1 MEGDIFHI
9 LNRGVEKRKIF
20 LRQKDYLRFVHNL
33 YDFNNADNVF
43 LSYYNRRGQHNYR
56 TNYGTARSVEQLVD
70 VLGWALVAN
79 HFHLLVHERVDGGSG
94 VYTQKITGGYTLH
107 FNNENERCGV
117 LFQGRSKIILV
128 KHDAH
133 FLHLPFYILSNPLDL
148 FQPDWR
154 EKGIKNLKKAFEF
167 LENYQWSALLDL
179 IGKEN
184 FPEVINKNLFYELF
198 DTNEKQFKKDFIEW
212 LKNYDGEFNFDGL
225 E

>member
-117 LFQGRSKIILV
+117 LFQGRSKIIPV
-128 KHDAH
+128 TKERY
-133 FLHLPFYILSNPLDL
+133 FLHLPYYILANVIKRIEPNWKE
-148 FQPDWR
+148 Q
-154 EKGIKNLKKAFEF
+154 GIKNFKKVIDY
-167 LENYQWSALLDL
+167 LENYKWSAFQDL
-179 IGKEN
+179 IGKSN
-184 FPEVINKNLFYELF
+184 FPFVINKELFYEFF
-198 DTNEKQFKKDFIEW
+198 DTDEKRFKKEFINW
-212 LKNYDGEFNFDGL
+212 LNDYNPTEVRDP
-225 E
+225 